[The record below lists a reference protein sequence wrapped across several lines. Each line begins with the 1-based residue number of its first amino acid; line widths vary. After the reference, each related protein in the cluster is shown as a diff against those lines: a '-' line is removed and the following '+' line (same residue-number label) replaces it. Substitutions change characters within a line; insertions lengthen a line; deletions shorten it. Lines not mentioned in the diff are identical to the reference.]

1 MAVFR
6 IEKTRDYTVM
16 SNHHLRDTDLSLKSK
31 GLLSMMLSLPEDWNY
46 TTRGLAK
53 ICKEGTD
60 SISFFWIF
68 VRADCIALLI
78 FEMTPSNRAAAYSRS
93 FCGAFRSGERTQFLV
108 SSTNR
113 RSSLWVSCRT
123 VSVTTSTA
131 LS

>member
-16 SNHHLRDTDLSLKSK
+16 STHLRNAGVSPKSN

-60 SISFFWIF
+60 SISS
-68 VRADCIALLI
+68 ALK
-78 FEMTPSNRAAAYSRS
+78 
-93 FCGAFRSGERTQFLV
+93 ERTCTKYIAHSCLQDSSARLMKGIILICNSKCSSRPPPVLV
-108 SSTNR
+108 R
-113 RSSLWVSCRT
+113 RMPPISAVPLRWN
-123 VSVTTSTA
+123 
-131 LS
+131 